1 MTSYTL
7 YVDNGYSYSALGF
20 ANYRDMGA
28 WLREHGASVVAPSV
42 WALDEGFAAQTE
54 MALDLHMATLAGY

>member
-42 WALDEGFAAQTE
+42 WALDDGFAAQTE
-54 MALDLHMATLAGY
+54 WDLELHMASLAGY